1 MHHDKRTLTSDGTIG
16 YHLTRDRNR
25 GRILATL
32 ILANHRQT
40 NDIVSTG
47 SNHLFI
53 PFSIV
58 PFQVFYSRLSTTQEK
73 KMREKRF
80 LFGMIVAG
88 VFSFF
93 NRIPE
98 ILQKMPG
105 GPKIVS
111 TTIIN

>member
-1 MHHDKRTLTSDGTIG
+1 
-16 YHLTRDRNR
+16 
-25 GRILATL
+25 
-32 ILANHRQT
+32 
-40 NDIVSTG
+40 
-47 SNHLFI
+47 
-53 PFSIV
+53 
-58 PFQVFYSRLSTTQEK
+58 
-73 KMREKRF
+73 MREKRF